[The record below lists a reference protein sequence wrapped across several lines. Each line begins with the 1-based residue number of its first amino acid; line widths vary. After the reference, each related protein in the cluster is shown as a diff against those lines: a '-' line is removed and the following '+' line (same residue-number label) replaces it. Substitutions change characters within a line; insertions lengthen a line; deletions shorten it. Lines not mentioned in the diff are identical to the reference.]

1 MIDEEKPPMEGYE
14 EASKIEN
21 KTDRLIKHVNI

>member
-14 EASKIEN
+14 EAAKIEN
-21 KTDRLIKHVNI
+21 KKDRLITHVQI

>member
-14 EASKIEN
+14 EAAKIEN
-21 KTDRLIKHVNI
+21 KTERLIKHVQI